1 MTIKTLYF
9 WVIVITILF
18 FMLYKMV
25 KAVDEKN
32 NNKDVNYSITIILFI
47 VYIGVMYFYFYPNIY
62 VITSKNSY
70 HTEKLIFPLLT
81 DNDVKLEYGN
91 DFCYV
96 INKSN
101 ETLNI
106 NTITYE
112 SFISG
117 NNDEILNEIVDNEYP
132 NIQEFIEPN
141 FSKKIMISEVDYILE
156 NPEVSVRSGRKK
168 TKKYSI
174 NF

>member
-9 WVIVITILF
+9 WIIVITILI

-32 NNKDVNYSITIILFI
+32 NNKEVYFSISIILFI
-47 VYIGVMYFYFYPNIY
+47 IYIVVMYFYFYPNIY
-62 VITSKNSY
+62 VITSKNTY
-70 HTEKLIFPLLT
+70 HTEKLILPSST
-81 DNDVKLEYGN
+81 DDGLNLEYGN
-91 DFCYV
+91 DFSYV

-101 ETLNI
+101 ETLNV

-112 SFISG
+112 SLITD
-117 NNDEILNEIVDNEYP
+117 NNDELLNEIVDNEYP
-132 NIQEFIEPN
+132 NVEEFIEPN
-141 FSKKIMISEVDYILE
+141 FSKKIIISKVDYILE
-156 NPEVSVRSGRKK
+156 NPDPSLSSGRKK